1 MSTPPRQTLGQHGR
15 SRSRGRISEAARSS
29 SPQKPSSP
37 QKSARAHATPP
48 RTPPRAS
55 SFARSPQNPK
65 AVGRAEHHLLSGEL
79 RISEQQCAAAEAFA
93 RSYLTEAK
101 LFDQQRKAFQ
111 DELKELRNGG
121 LVCAV
126 ERERLQA
133 ETTSSVAAAASLQEQ
148 LAKQLVGRQSAV
160 ESARQVICKMEKQE
174 MEAARKLSNRLHA
187 WEIEV
192 AMHVQNGFTNR
203 VDPVIFANNAPMFE
217 RVAALIRQEK

>member
-1 MSTPPRQTLGQHGR
+1 M
-15 SRSRGRISEAARSS
+15 
-29 SPQKPSSP
+29 
-37 QKSARAHATPP
+37 
-48 RTPPRAS
+48 
-55 SFARSPQNPK
+55 
-65 AVGRAEHHLLSGEL
+65 GRAEHHLLSGEL
-79 RISEQQCAAAEAFA
+79 QISEQQCAAAEAFA

-111 DELKELRNGG
+111 DELKELRNGE

-217 RVAALIRQEK
+217 RVAALIRQEKACTEEPNPTPNPNPNPNPDPDPNPN

>member
-1 MSTPPRQTLGQHGR
+1 M
-15 SRSRGRISEAARSS
+15 
-29 SPQKPSSP
+29 
-37 QKSARAHATPP
+37 
-48 RTPPRAS
+48 
-55 SFARSPQNPK
+55 
-65 AVGRAEHHLLSGEL
+65 GRAEHHLLSGEL

-111 DELKELRNGG
+111 DELKELRNGA

-217 RVAALIRQEK
+217 RVAALIRQEKACTEERKEGLQLLIDRQIEVTRAADAAELDGLRAQLEKLEANPTPNPKPNPNPNPNQVPT